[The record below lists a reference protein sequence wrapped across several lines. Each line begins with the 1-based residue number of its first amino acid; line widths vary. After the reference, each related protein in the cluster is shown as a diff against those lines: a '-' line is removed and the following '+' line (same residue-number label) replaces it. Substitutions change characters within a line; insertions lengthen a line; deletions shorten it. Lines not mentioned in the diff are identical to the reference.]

1 MQYRFFAVLICCDDH
16 MIHMIFCS
24 ITNLSYLLHTVF
36 FFCFF
41 VFTVF
46 IDEYHLFLIMSMIGV
61 GSAQLDFGQTKSQM
75 TCKTL
80 FYVSAHRGKS
90 RKPGFITTTVI
101 PIIFRWGQ
109 RFLSTQLTQRKPGF
123 VELALYPS
131 GMDCHKWFAM
141 VSSVTDDDI
150 VVSQPFCTNK
160 GFKFVCAPFRL
171 KYV

>member
-1 MQYRFFAVLICCDDH
+1 

-24 ITNLSYLLHTVF
+24 ITNLSYLLHTV
-36 FFCFF
+36 CLF
-41 VFTVF
+41 VFFTVF
-46 IDEYHLFLIMSMIGV
+46 IDEYHLFLITSMIGV

-109 RFLSTQLTQRKPGF
+109 LFYQ
-123 VELALYPS
+123 PS
-131 GMDCHKWFAM
+131 
-141 VSSVTDDDI
+141 
-150 VVSQPFCTNK
+150 
-160 GFKFVCAPFRL
+160 
-171 KYV
+171 